1 METMSLSLLLDV
13 FKNFGPI
20 GLIAFMWWMDTKSI
34 RKIMDENKQYVQ
46 EILGSYK
53 RDMAEI
59 RRMYEDN
66 VRLVESHDALNR
78 NYAALASDLKDAYI
92 MTAQINQRL
101 ADSIESNQYCPMV
114 RLEKRA
120 PGSVRG

>member
-120 PGSVRG
+120 KGALG

>member
-1 METMSLSLLLDV
+1 MESMSLSLLLDV

-114 RLEKRA
+114 RLEKKSI
-120 PGSVRG
+120 GMQG

>member
-1 METMSLSLLLDV
+1 METVSFGVLLDV
-13 FKNFGPI
+13 LKNFGPI

-46 EILGSYK
+46 EILDSYK

-120 PGSVRG
+120 VGSVKG

>member
-1 METMSLSLLLDV
+1 MESMSLSLLLDV

-92 MTAQINQRL
+92 MTAQINQKL
-101 ADSIESNQYCPMV
+101 VDSIETNQYCPMV
-114 RLEKRA
+114 RLEKMAQGVQR
-120 PGSVRG
+120 

>member
-1 METMSLSLLLDV
+1 METVSISAILEIL
-13 FKNFGPI
+13 KNFGPI

-114 RLEKRA
+114 QLEKKAAGVQR
-120 PGSVRG
+120 

>member
-1 METMSLSLLLDV
+1 METVSLSLVLDV

-114 RLEKRA
+114 RLEKKAAGVQR
-120 PGSVRG
+120 

>member
-1 METMSLSLLLDV
+1 METVSFGVLLDV
-13 FKNFGPI
+13 LKNFGPI

-114 RLEKRA
+114 RLEKKA
-120 PGSVRG
+120 IGHVGG